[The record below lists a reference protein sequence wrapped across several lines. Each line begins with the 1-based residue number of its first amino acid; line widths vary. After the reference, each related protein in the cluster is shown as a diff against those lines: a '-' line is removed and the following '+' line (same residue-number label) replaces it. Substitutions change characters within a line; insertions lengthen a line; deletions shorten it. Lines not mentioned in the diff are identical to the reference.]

1 MVMEEETEVRRLPQ
15 RRLEAGQGLKA
26 RARHSLPGRLARAA
40 GAALKQT
47 HLAPSPRSLPLKV
60 QQRSSPSDIGT
71 GLFRSGALEAHI
83 SRALGN
89 TLGRNGDH
97 HHEKEEQEEA
107 WNLFST
113 AKKLP
118 PGVLAKEDCL
128 RQMQL
133 CTKHSVGA
141 RTMVE
146 AMLQGT
152 KVSLLEIQLRLL
164 HSLMQS
170 QHANP
175 SVSKQAGH
183 ISFTAATDF
192 QSRQRMTLES
202 TMGCDDTKHSF
213 STVLSS
219 DFKSRFSWGLASS
232 HKVDQKSTLFSRFTS
247 DANTGQR
254 VIVQAVHKLDERN
267 IVSPIF
273 AATMGSPSQLG
284 MSWTHVFTSNGIGED
299 SVQMKVLSGTNGSYL
314 LSLKAQIG
322 EVEQ

>member
-15 RRLEAGQGLKA
+15 RRLEAGHGLKA

-47 HLAPSPRSLPLKV
+47 HLAPSPTFPPLKV

-89 TLGRNGDH
+89 ALGRNRGDH
-97 HHEKEEQEEA
+97 HHEKEEA

-146 AMLQGT
+146 AMLQAT

-202 TMGCDDTKHSF
+202 TMGCI
-213 STVLSS
+213 
-219 DFKSRFSWGLASS
+219 
-232 HKVDQKSTLFSRFTS
+232 
-247 DANTGQR
+247 N
-254 VIVQAVHKLDERN
+254 
-267 IVSPIF
+267 
-273 AATMGSPSQLG
+273 
-284 MSWTHVFTSNGIGED
+284 
-299 SVQMKVLSGTNGSYL
+299 
-314 LSLKAQIG
+314 
-322 EVEQ
+322 

>member
-26 RARHSLPGRLARAA
+26 RARHSLPGRLAGAA

-47 HLAPSPRSLPLKV
+47 HLAPSPRFLPLKV

-89 TLGRNGDH
+89 TLGRIGGDH

-133 CTKHSVGA
+133 CTKHSVRCIYRDGTHRA
-141 RTMVE
+141 RPMSSNQ
-146 AMLQGT
+146 ACNGT
-152 KVSLLEIQLRLL
+152 
-164 HSLMQS
+164 
-170 QHANP
+170 
-175 SVSKQAGH
+175 
-183 ISFTAATDF
+183 
-192 QSRQRMTLES
+192 
-202 TMGCDDTKHSF
+202 
-213 STVLSS
+213 
-219 DFKSRFSWGLASS
+219 
-232 HKVDQKSTLFSRFTS
+232 
-247 DANTGQR
+247 
-254 VIVQAVHKLDERN
+254 
-267 IVSPIF
+267 
-273 AATMGSPSQLG
+273 
-284 MSWTHVFTSNGIGED
+284 
-299 SVQMKVLSGTNGSYL
+299 
-314 LSLKAQIG
+314 
-322 EVEQ
+322 